1 MASAATRLAA
11 LETSI
16 TEVKPPMADGAFK
29 QYTIRG
35 RTVRRSDFARLYTAL
50 RKEERTLQSL
60 VDRGSMMRVAKFSN
74 AR

>member
-11 LETSI
+11 LETII
-16 TEVKPPMADGAFK
+16 TEVEAAMADGAVE

-50 RKEERTLQSL
+50 LKEERTLQSL
-60 VDRGSMMRVAKFSN
+60 VDRGSMMLVAKFAN